1 MARSKSKYKEKILE
15 KMRVLNAELA
25 LLAEILKEAKEED
38 KDGKNDSCNG

>member
-1 MARSKSKYKEKILE
+1 MARSRSKYKEKILE

-38 KDGKNDSCNG
+38 KDGKNDSRNG

>member
-38 KDGKNDSCNG
+38 KDGKNDSRNG

>member
-38 KDGKNDSCNG
+38 KDGKNDSHNG